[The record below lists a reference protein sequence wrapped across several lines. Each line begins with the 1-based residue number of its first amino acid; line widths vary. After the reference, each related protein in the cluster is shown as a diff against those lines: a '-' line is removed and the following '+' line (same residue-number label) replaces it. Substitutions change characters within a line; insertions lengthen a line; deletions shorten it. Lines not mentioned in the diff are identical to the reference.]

1 MYFKNEQEN
10 LNWYL
15 IRIKYGNQVMLPY
28 HIRHFLD
35 QKFLQTPLY
44 QPLEYRIIKQLRP
57 PRLE

>member
-10 LNWYL
+10 QNWYL
-15 IRIKYGNQVMLPY
+15 IRIKYENQVMLPY

>member
-10 LNWYL
+10 QNWYL
-15 IRIKYGNQVMLPY
+15 IRIKYENLPVILPY

-44 QPLEYRIIKQLRP
+44 QPLE
-57 PRLE
+57 